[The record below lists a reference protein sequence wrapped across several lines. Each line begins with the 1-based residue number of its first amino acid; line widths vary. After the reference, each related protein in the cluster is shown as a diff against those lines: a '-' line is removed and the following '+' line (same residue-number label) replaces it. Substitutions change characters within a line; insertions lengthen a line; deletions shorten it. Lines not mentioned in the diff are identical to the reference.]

1 MGQGLPGPVEG
12 ILDALQLHPDH
23 PDNLRRL
30 RSERREPSSCDILA
44 LFETQVVTLE
54 SGASS
59 SLNLTFC
66 LAAELEVVDRVGDC
80 LVRRGLG
87 RSLGLGPSTSAVSGS
102 SDTLRARRT
111 LSKNIK

>member
-59 SLNLTFC
+59 SSNLTFR

-80 LVRRGLG
+80 LVGTFTGLG
-87 RSLGLGPSTSAVSGS
+87 TFDIGGIRFVRNLAS
-102 SDTLRARRT
+102 
-111 LSKNIK
+111 